1 MMRCQ
6 KLVAILMAYATW
18 ITVKCPCERT
28 LSCHKREF
36 FLSVGGASML
46 VAYENGFLSPLRNV
60 GYGA

>member
-1 MMRCQ
+1 
-6 KLVAILMAYATW
+6 MAYATW

-28 LSCHKREF
+28 LGCHKREF